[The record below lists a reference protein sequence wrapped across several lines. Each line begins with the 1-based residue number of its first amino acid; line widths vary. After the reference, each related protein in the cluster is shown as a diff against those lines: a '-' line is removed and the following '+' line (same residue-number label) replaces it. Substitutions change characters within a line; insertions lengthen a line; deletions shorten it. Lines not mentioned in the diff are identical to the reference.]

1 MAVQNNGQPIGP
13 IVFTDDRPG
22 KRLFMGPNTPATPV
36 DGDIW
41 FDSDVFNNAGKNLI
55 STVSLNTFA
64 SRDLSIVTEY
74 KDVYVVFRGVQ
85 TSANATV
92 NITLNDNTSNYA
104 TGTAL
109 FSITNVKS
117 AVTTNHWSVDIV
129 DTQDTA
135 SFAWGY
141 LKGVYTNASNA
152 VTIIDS
158 TNAFTQSTALTKMT
172 ISVSTGTFTGG
183 TALVYGVN

>member
-1 MAVQNNGQPIGP
+1 MAVQNNGQPVGP
-13 IVFTDDRPG
+13 IVFTDDKPG
-22 KRLFMGPNTPATPV
+22 KRLFMGPNTPANPV
-36 DGDIW
+36 DGDVW
-41 FDSDVFNNAGKNLI
+41 FDSDVLNNAGKNLI
-55 STVSLNTFA
+55 SNVSLATFS

-85 TSANATV
+85 TSANSTV
-92 NITLNDNTSNYA
+92 SITLNDDVTNYVS
-104 TGTAL
+104 GSAL
-109 FSITNVKS
+109 FSIANVKP
-117 AVTTNHWSVDIV
+117 AVTTNHWTLDIV

-141 LKGVYTNASNA
+141 LKGVYTNNSNA
-152 VTIIDS
+152 VTILDT
-158 TNAFTQSTALTKMT
+158 TNAYTQTTALTKMT

>member
-1 MAVQNNGQPIGP
+1 
-13 IVFTDDRPG
+13 
-22 KRLFMGPNTPATPV
+22 
-36 DGDIW
+36 
-41 FDSDVFNNAGKNLI
+41 
-55 STVSLNTFA
+55 
-64 SRDLSIVTEY
+64 
-74 KDVYVVFRGVQ
+74 VFRGVQ

-104 TGTAL
+104 TGSAL
-109 FSITNVKS
+109 FSVANVKS
-117 AVTTNHWSVDIV
+117 AVTTNHWSLEIV

-141 LKGVYTNASNA
+141 LKGVYTNASNV
-152 VTIIDS
+152 VTILDS
-158 TNAFTQSTALTKMT
+158 TNAYTQTTALTKMT